1 MNAHGVNTGLG
12 FVSRVLAGALL
23 AAALPTLAQPAANE
37 AKPSLHPLVNQ
48 ARTRGCGGKP
58 GLPGRLSPEPRLDR
72 AAERLGRGQD
82 LKSALSAEGYRSE
95 GASVVGLR
103 GYTGGSLGKGLSER
117 ACESL
122 LNPAWRQVGVYQQG
136 QASWVV
142 LAAPFTPPL
151 VQDMAQV
158 RTEVLERVN
167 LARAQARRCGSQSF
181 GPAPALEM
189 NAALH
194 LASEL
199 HALDMA
205 THGYISHSGRDGSQ
219 AGLRASRAGYNWQR
233 VGENLAAGQTSAEQA
248 VQGWLDSPGHC
259 ANLMQPAFTQ
269 MGLAFAVNLQS
280 PQGIYWAQ
288 VLGTPR

>member
-1 MNAHGVNTGLG
+1 MNAYRVNTGLD
-12 FVSRVLAGALL
+12 FVSLVLAGALL
-23 AAALPTLAQPAANE
+23 AVALPTLAQPAAHE
-37 AKPSLHPLVNQ
+37 AKPSLHQLVNQ

-103 GYTGGSLGKGLSER
+103 GYTGGSLAKGLSER
-117 ACESL
+117 ACGSL
-122 LNPAWRQVGVYQQG
+122 LDPAWRQVGVYQLG

-151 VQDMAQV
+151 AQDVAQV

-167 LARAQARRCGSQSF
+167 LARTQARRCGSQSF
-181 GPAPALEM
+181 GPAPALEL

-194 LASEL
+194 LASEM
-199 HALDMA
+199 HAVDMA
-205 THGYISHSGRDGSQ
+205 THGYLSHTGRDGSQ
-219 AGLRASRAGYNWQR
+219 AGQRASRAGYNWQR
-233 VGENLAAGQTSAEQA
+233 VGENLAAGQTTAAQA

-269 MGLAFAVNLQS
+269 MGLAYAVNLKS

>member
-1 MNAHGVNTGLG
+1 MKAPCLFTSVTAFKSL
-12 FVSRVLAGALL
+12 LAGAWL
-23 AAALPTLAQPAANE
+23 AAALPTLAQPAVNQ
-37 AKPSLHPLVNQ
+37 AKPSLHQLVNQ
-48 ARTRGCGGKP
+48 ARTQGCGGRP
-58 GLPGRLSPEPRLDR
+58 GLPGRLNPEPRLDR
-72 AAERLGRGQD
+72 AAERMGRGQD
-82 LKSALSAEGYRSE
+82 LQSALSAEGYRSQ

-103 GYTGGSLGKGLSER
+103 GYTGGSLVKGLSER
-117 ACESL
+117 ACDSVL
-122 LNPAWRQVGVYQQG
+122 DPAWRQVGVYQQG

-151 VQDMAQV
+151 VQDMVQV

-181 GPAPALEM
+181 DPAPALEM

-199 HALDMA
+199 HAQDMA
-205 THGYISHSGRDGSQ
+205 SHGYISHTGRDGSQ
-219 AGLRASRAGYNWQR
+219 PGLRASRAGYNWQR
-233 VGENLAAGQTSAEQA
+233 VGENLAAGQTTAAQA

-259 ANLMQPAFTQ
+259 ANLMQPTFTQ

-280 PQGIYWAQ
+280 PQGVYWAKM
-288 VLGTPR
+288 LGTPR